1 MVFTAKKSQDLKSDH
16 LPILYELIAVLC
28 IRLVVIA
35 WLIYNLFI
43 SVTEQLLLR
52 VVSTKRK
59 IKAKQKKTKKNIT
72 GNPAFLYRYDTNQ
85 SVNSKK

>member
-52 VVSTKRK
+52 IV
-59 IKAKQKKTKKNIT
+59 
-72 GNPAFLYRYDTNQ
+72 
-85 SVNSKK
+85 